1 MVSRATLVGSRV
13 TRGGVACALLL
24 ATSLGA
30 GCAAEDTPAEP
41 RRPDRASFEA
51 TIYPVLLRD
60 CGFVACHGDGGRAFR
75 VVGPGRTRLDP
86 LDALDAPPTAAE
98 LDATFERTVSML
110 ATPRRRA
117 TRCSCASPSTRPRVA
132 RRIGASIASGAT
144 STPRARTRHGRRSR
158 PGSRRRGRSRHERPT

>member
-110 ATPRRRA
+110 ATAETPGDTLLLRKPLDAAAGGAAHRGVDRFG
-117 TRCSCASPSTRPRVA
+117 RNVYASREDASWQALEAWVA
-132 RRIGASIASGAT
+132 AAWEVA
-144 STPRARTRHGRRSR
+144 P
-158 PGSRRRGRSRHERPT
+158 